1 MCYFTSQHLRAEDV
15 ARKYGRRM
23 DAVNAARVV
32 LTQKEEEARQKVAV
46 TGMPDK
52 TTIYDYRLND
62 GMYVSPAYSEPYTV
76 IVTDSDQLQVMR
88 WG

>member
-32 LTQKEEEARQKVAV
+32 LTQKEEEARQKLSLIHIWTYAPGTSVLCRCVESA
-46 TGMPDK
+46 
-52 TTIYDYRLND
+52 
-62 GMYVSPAYSEPYTV
+62 E
-76 IVTDSDQLQVMR
+76 
-88 WG
+88 